1 MKSISAILGIVLL
14 AISLNACDDNSP
26 QSNTLSV
33 AEPTERENAILATTA
48 DRSFVFDF
56 SIDSEYKEAS
66 VWIEKYEAGTL
77 ADDQINKLTA
87 PVAKSGS
94 IIFAASKTNDN
105 QKQLLFNIGVTSN
118 GSTGSA
124 IGFDENST
132 VLDSMSS
139 VWGSFQ
145 GEITPTEGEA
155 VLASICYSDSD
166 ADMSSLT
173 SEFYNNADGH
183 LSELEKYDVVYLI
196 KTEFVK

>member
-87 PVAKSGS
+87 PV
-94 IIFAASKTNDN
+94 
-105 QKQLLFNIGVTSN
+105 
-118 GSTGSA
+118 
-124 IGFDENST
+124 
-132 VLDSMSS
+132 
-139 VWGSFQ
+139 
-145 GEITPTEGEA
+145 
-155 VLASICYSDSD
+155 
-166 ADMSSLT
+166 
-173 SEFYNNADGH
+173 
-183 LSELEKYDVVYLI
+183 
-196 KTEFVK
+196 